1 MRQPR
6 FVFMPLS
13 LTLLFVSGCDCWSN
27 SNPGSCAPSEKPAP
41 ESCELA
47 PAEAHAVLSTSCAS
61 CHGGGGSAEGG
72 MGYVLDAGRL
82 IEEGKVI
89 PNDPDASRLLQ
100 RMTDGSMPPP
110 GSPAPSATDISAV
123 RDWIACGAKPFVEG
137 PERELIAPDEVYNW
151 MAEDLKTVPE
161 LEQPFVR
168 YISIVH
174 LYNAGLA
181 ETELELTRQGVSKLV
196 NSLSWGPRVVA
207 PLPVDDD
214 GLLLRIDLRDYR
226 WESRFVGVPDK
237 WELLTTRYPYAF
249 QHDDSS
255 LSAVIHATG
264 ARQPVL
270 MGDWLVSVASEP
282 PVYHEM
288 LNIPQT
294 QQEFLDLFNV
304 VQVPREHGELTE
316 LDIFRV
322 SRAGFSQS
330 GVSEH
335 NRMIERYDAAYG
347 YCWVS
352 YDFAGSAGT
361 QNLFQHPLDFEEDG
375 GEAICSL
382 PNHMQAYLIA
392 TADGQRLNVGPVAI
406 VAYPGQDNVIVNGR
420 SCMDCHAKG
429 IIPKSD
435 EILAHVLAGGFS
447 PTEELLV
454 EAMHPPTDELDA
466 LIASDQDRHLAAL
479 AQAGIT
485 DIRTVEPVDA
495 LYQAFDEPL
504 TLRRVAAEVGLTEEE
519 LEGRLPRLPES
530 LDDLYA
536 LEGTTIDRATFLP
549 IAQDLLC
556 NLHSGEPA
564 LDVSTGRCAPP
575 EGACGGANLPCE
587 GGQSCA
593 EGVLIDV
600 EVLTVC
606 VSG

>member
-6 FVFMPLS
+6 FVCMPLS
-13 LTLLFVSGCDCWSN
+13 LSLLWVGGCDCWDN
-27 SNPGSCAPSEKPAP
+27 ERPGSCEASGETSP
-41 ESCELA
+41 EACELA
-47 PAEAHAVLSTSCAS
+47 PTEAHAVLLASCAA
-61 CHGGGGSAEGG
+61 CHGGGGNEEGG
-72 MGYVLDAGRL
+72 LGYVLDGARL
-82 IEEGKVI
+82 VDEGKVI
-89 PNDPDASRLLQ
+89 PGDPDASRLYQ
-100 RMTDGSMPPP
+100 RLTDGSMPPP
-110 GSPAPSATDISAV
+110 GSPAPSEDDISRV
-123 RDWIACGAKPFVEG
+123 RDWIACGADPFVDG
-137 PERELIAPDEVYNW
+137 PERELIPHDEVYGW
-151 MAEDLKTVPE
+151 MADDIKTVPE

-174 LYNAGLA
+174 LYNAGLTEA
-181 ETELELTRQGVSKLV
+181 ELELTRQGVSKLV
-196 NSLSWGPRVVA
+196 NSLSWGPRIVA
-207 PLPVDDD
+207 PRPVDED

-255 LSAVIHATG
+255 LSGVIHATG

-316 LDIFRV
+316 LDILRV
-322 SRAGFSQS
+322 SRAGFEGS
-330 GVSEH
+330 GVSDH
-335 NRMIERYDAAYG
+335 NRLIERYDAAYG

-352 YDFAGSAGT
+352 YDFAGSSGA
-361 QNLFQHPLDFEEDG
+361 QDIFEHPLDFDEDG

-382 PNHMQAYLIA
+382 PNHMQAYLVA
-392 TADGQRLNVGPVAI
+392 TAEGVRLDEGPVEI
-406 VAYPGQDNVIVNGR
+406 VSFPDRDNVIVNGR
-420 SCMDCHAKG
+420 SCMNCHNKG
-429 IIPKSD
+429 ILPKTD
-435 EILAHVLAGGFS
+435 EILEHVLDGGFS
-447 PTEELLV
+447 PTEVLLV
-454 EAMHPPTDELDA
+454 EAMHPPADELDA
-466 LIASDQDRHLAAL
+466 LIAADQDRHLAAL
-479 AQAGIT
+479 AAAGIT
-485 DIRTVEPVDA
+485 DLRAVEPVDA
-495 LYQAFDEPL
+495 LYRSFEAPM

-530 LDDLYA
+530 LSDLYS
-536 LEGTTIDRATFLP
+536 LGGTTIDRATFLP

-587 GGQSCA
+587 DGQRCA